1 MTDIAP
7 SDASV
12 ALSPIASR
20 PSAATSDHMGFVGVT
35 TASSSI
41 MKVFPLWADI
51 LGLPTR
57 TLVGHDL
64 PMDADPSVYRAM
76 VEQIRDDEHH
86 RGALVTTHKMNAFAA
101 ASDLFDELDP
111 FAVSCSEISSISK
124 RGDRLI
130 GQAKDPITVD
140 LALND
145 FLPADHFAHTGGEVI
160 ILGAGGSGTALS
172 WALAERADAPS
183 RVTVTARSQ
192 DKLDHLRE
200 VHRQHGTDEELIRYV
215 VTSTPE
221 DADAIVAAA
230 PAGSVI
236 ANATGLGKDRPGSPL
251 SDAVVFPS
259 DAWVWEF
266 NYRGSLEFL
275 HQARAQQ
282 EERGLQVVDGWRY
295 FIHGWSQVVADV
307 FEIDLTPTVVEEL
320 AAAAESVR

>member
-1 MTDIAP
+1 MTTT
-7 SDASV
+7 
-12 ALSPIASR
+12 
-20 PSAATSDHMGFVGVT
+20 AATADTAAGTPAAADYMGFVGVT

-51 LGLPTR
+51 LDLPTR

-64 PMDADPSVYRAM
+64 PMDADPAQYRAM
-76 VEQIRDDEHH
+76 VEQIRDDPHH
-86 RGALVTTHKMNAFAA
+86 RGALVTTHKMNVFAA

-111 FAVSCSEISSISK
+111 FAVSCAEISSISK
-124 RGDRLI
+124 RGPRLS
-130 GQAKDPITVD
+130 GRAKDPLTVD

-145 FLPADHFAHTGGEVI
+145 FLPADHFARTGAEVV

-172 WALAERADAPS
+172 WALAERHDAPA
-183 RVTVTARSQ
+183 RITVTARSQ

-200 VHRQHGTDEELIRYV
+200 VHRQHGTPDDLIRYV
-215 VTSTPE
+215 VTETPE
-221 DADAIVAAA
+221 EADALVSAA

-251 SDAVVFPS
+251 TDAVVFPEG
-259 DAWVWEF
+259 AYAWEF

-275 HQARAQQ
+275 HQAEAQQ
-282 EERGLQVVDGWRY
+282 QARGLHVVDGWRY

-307 FEIDLTPTVVEEL
+307 FELELTPEVVERL
-320 AAAAESVR
+320 AEAAESVR

>member
-1 MTDIAP
+1 MTTTADTVT
-7 SDASV
+7 SGSETV
-12 ALSPIASR
+12 AA
-20 PSAATSDHMGFVGVT
+20 DYMGFVGVT

-51 LGLPTR
+51 LDLPTR

-64 PMDADPSVYRAM
+64 PMDADPAQYRAM
-76 VEQIRDDEHH
+76 VEQIRDDPHH
-86 RGALVTTHKMNAFAA
+86 RGALVTTHKMNVFAA

-124 RGDRLI
+124 RGRTLS
-130 GQAKDPITVD
+130 GRAKDPITVD

-145 FLPADHFAHTGGEVI
+145 FLPTDHFTRTGAAVV

-172 WALAERADAPS
+172 WALAERPDSPS
-183 RVTVTARSQ
+183 RITVTARTQ

-200 VHRQHGTDEELIRYV
+200 VHRQHGTREGLIEYV
-215 VTSTPE
+215 VTTTPE
-221 DADAIVAAA
+221 EADALVAAA

-236 ANATGLGKDRPGSPL
+236 ANATGLGKDRSGSPL
-251 SDAVVFPS
+251 TDAVVFP
-259 DAWVWEF
+259 DGAYAWEF

-275 HQARAQQ
+275 HQAEAQATV
-282 EERGLQVVDGWRY
+282 RDLHVVDGWRY

-307 FEIDLTPTVVEEL
+307 FELDLTPETVERL
-320 AAAAESVR
+320 AEAAESVR